1 MPPSYS
7 SACVGAWEG
16 ADSAVGGEQPLTGS
30 APRHPVSWSVE
41 SIRDGSILPPWRL
54 SRTTGRR
61 RFPPRRR
68 NETTVLDTASTP
80 TQKPIRDPETA
91 TPPALTSTAPKPAA
105 PESSPAAP
113 TAARPP
119 ALTTGAIR
127 ALGSNPATAPI
138 MLHPGD
144 AIPHRR
150 RVLYIVLLGALTALG
165 PFTIDLYLPAFPV
178 LETDFQTTAAAIQL
192 TLTGTMIGF
201 ALGQLIVGP
210 LSDKVGRRIP
220 LLAVT
225 ALHVVASVAAAL
237 APTLDLLMVARVG
250 MGMGAAAGGVVAMAI
265 VRDLFGGRRLVVMLS
280 RLALVSGVA
289 PVAAPLIGSALLAI
303 MPWRG
308 IFVVLAIYGAVM
320 LVCAIFLIPETLPR
334 ARRHDKGST
343 TILQRYKSVFSDRV
357 FLGVLIIGG
366 MSFSGMFS
374 YLSASSFLFQQ
385 SFGFD
390 AQQYGMLFAVNS
402 LGIVLGVQA
411 ASRLA
416 ARFGPQWVLAV
427 STAVLVLAAA
437 AIIVCDALGFGFWGT
452 VDPAVHLHH
461 GVRFHL
467 PVRAGAGSR
476 SSRQGRRYGRIGARR
491 GQLRCGRVHLADRR
505 VDLARRRHHGHHHG
519 DGDVRLRDHRRTGAV
534 AGRASAVRTAPDAL
548 TQRGPSRGCSRNRR
562 TTRPES
568 RSYLR

>member
-1 MPPSYS
+1 M
-7 SACVGAWEG
+7 
-16 ADSAVGGEQPLTGS
+16 
-30 APRHPVSWSVE
+30 APEPDHRC
-41 SIRDGSILPPWRL
+41 
-54 SRTTGRR
+54 R

-105 PESSPAAP
+105 AESSPAAP

-178 LETDFQTTAAAIQL
+178 LEADFQTTAAAIQL

-289 PVAAPLIGSALLAI
+289 PVLAPLIGSALLAV

-320 LVCAIFLIPETLPR
+320 LVCADLPDPRDAAASATPREGQHHDPAALQERLQRPGVHRR
-334 ARRHDKGST
+334 AHHRRHD
-343 TILQRYKSVFSDRV
+343 LQRP
-357 FLGVLIIGG
+357 VL
-366 MSFSGMFS
+366 
-374 YLSASSFLFQQ
+374 
-385 SFGFD
+385 
-390 AQQYGMLFAVNS
+390 V
-402 LGIVLGVQA
+402 
-411 ASRLA
+411 
-416 ARFGPQWVLAV
+416 PLAV
-427 STAVLVLAAA
+427 VVPVPAELRLRRAAVRDAVRRQLPRRRPRRAGGLAPGGA
-437 AIIVCDALGFGFWGT
+437 VR
-452 VDPAVHLHH
+452 PAV
-461 GVRFHL
+461 GSRRFHGS
-467 PVRAGAGSR
+467 AGAGGGRHHRVR
-476 SSRQGRRYGRIGARR
+476 SSSASASGARR
-491 GQLRCGRVHLADRR
+491 SRC
-505 VDLARRRHHGHHHG
+505 
-519 DGDVRLRDHRRTGAV
+519 
-534 AGRASAVRTAPDAL
+534 S
-548 TQRGPSRGCSRNRR
+548 SS
-562 TTRPES
+562 
-568 RSYLR
+568 